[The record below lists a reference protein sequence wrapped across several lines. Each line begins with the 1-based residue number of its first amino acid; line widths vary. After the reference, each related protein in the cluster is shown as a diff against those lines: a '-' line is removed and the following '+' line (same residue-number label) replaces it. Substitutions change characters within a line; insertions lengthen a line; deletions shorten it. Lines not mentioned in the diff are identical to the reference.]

1 MSAHGRHL
9 VRALAIALGIAAV
22 ALLAAVMDA
31 SAYVTASGVGS
42 AAGSVT
48 TLAAPTIARTST
60 GGGSVT
66 LTWSTVSAPAS

>member
-9 VRALAIALGIAAV
+9 VRSLAIALGVAAI

-31 SAYVTASGVGS
+31 SAYVTASGGGS

-48 TLAAPTIARTST
+48 TLAAPSITRTST
-60 GGGSVT
+60 GAGTVT
-66 LTWSTVSAPAS
+66 ITW